1 MKKFQ
6 SNLESNDDELSNV
19 DDHFEIEN
27 IVNNNGSYSVMEFT
41 DTDIEIDYELPSNDL
56 IFDGSILKFLIL
68 VYRFSFFVKKLK

>member
-1 MKKFQ
+1 
-6 SNLESNDDELSNV
+6 
-19 DDHFEIEN
+19 
-27 IVNNNGSYSVMEFT
+27 MEFT